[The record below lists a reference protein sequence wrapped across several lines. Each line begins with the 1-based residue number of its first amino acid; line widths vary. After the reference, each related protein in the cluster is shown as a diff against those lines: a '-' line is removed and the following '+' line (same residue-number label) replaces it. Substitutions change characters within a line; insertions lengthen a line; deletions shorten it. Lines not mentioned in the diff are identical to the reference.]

1 VHEER
6 SVEHLKAESHTALT
20 KVKKIIQGGGI
31 IAYPTETFY
40 GLGVDARNEE
50 AVKALFSLKGRDFNK
65 PVSIL
70 VKDETAL
77 RQVVT
82 DVPPA
87 AEALIRHFWPGPL
100 TLVFTALPALS
111 PLLTAGTG
119 KIGVRISSS
128 PTAAELLAA
137 IDCPLTTTSA
147 NPSGLPAPVTAEAV
161 LEYFGDGLDAL
172 LDGGELPG
180 TLGSTV
186 VDVTGANVTI
196 LREGEIAAEAVVAA
210 SRQSRSRS

>member
-1 VHEER
+1 MD
-6 SVEHLKAESHTALT
+6 HLKAESHTALT
-20 KVKKIIQGGGI
+20 KAKKIIQGGGI

-50 AVKALFSLKGRDFNK
+50 AVTALFTLKGRDFNK

-87 AEALIRHFWPGPL
+87 AESLIEHFWPGPL

-119 KIGVRISSS
+119 KIGVRVSSH
-128 PTAAELLAA
+128 PAAAELLAV

-147 NPSGLPAPVTAEAV
+147 NPSGCPAPVTAAAV
-161 LEYFGDGLDAL
+161 LDYFGDRLDAL
-172 LDGGELPG
+172 LDGGELAG
-180 TLGSTV
+180 KLGSTV
-186 VDVTGANVTI
+186 VDVTGDAVAI
-196 LREGEIAAEAVVAA
+196 LREGEITAEAVEGCLRTA
-210 SRQSRSRS
+210 